1 LIKFLISL
9 VFATG
14 AILVVGHWG
23 LDMLPGYF
31 YQTLIFLFVSTAG
44 LYRFLLKTKQ
54 QRPEFFVQ
62 FYLATMAVKL
72 IAYGAYVFLVVRK
85 QPDEATANVAF
96 FMIVYFIFTFIEIGF
111 LYREVNR

>member
-1 LIKFLISL
+1 MI
-9 VFATG
+9 FATG

-23 LDMLPGYF
+23 VDILPGYF

-44 LYRFLLKTKQ
+44 LYRFLLRTKQ
-54 QRPEFFVQ
+54 QRPDFFVQ

-72 IAYGAYVFLVVRK
+72 IAYGVYAFLMVRNQPEQATGNVV
-85 QPDEATANVAF
+85 F
-96 FMIVYFIFTFIEIGF
+96 FMIVYFLFTFIEIGF